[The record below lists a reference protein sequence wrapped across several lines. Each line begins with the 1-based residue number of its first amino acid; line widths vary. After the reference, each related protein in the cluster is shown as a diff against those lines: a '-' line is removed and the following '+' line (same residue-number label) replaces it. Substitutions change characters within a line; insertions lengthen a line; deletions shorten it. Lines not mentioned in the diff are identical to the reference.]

1 MQKNSTTF
9 RSSRSSDY
17 PQLSV
22 AQKIYPH
29 GVRGYNERCPVHAN
43 DGAPEMRERY
53 TKDTKTKN
61 VPFKLSLPGAA
72 LHSSLTEYTLQNNSD
87 PHLLR
92 M

>member
-1 MQKNSTTF
+1 MRGVQFMQMMGHLIS
-9 RSSRSSDY
+9 
-17 PQLSV
+17 
-22 AQKIYPH
+22 A
-29 GVRGYNERCPVHAN
+29 
-43 DGAPEMRERY
+43 EMRERY